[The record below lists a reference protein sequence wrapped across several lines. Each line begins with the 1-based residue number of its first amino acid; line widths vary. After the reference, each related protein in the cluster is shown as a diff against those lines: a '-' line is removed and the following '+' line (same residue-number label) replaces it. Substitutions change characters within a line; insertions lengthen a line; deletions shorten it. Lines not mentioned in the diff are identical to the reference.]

1 MDYIQWSALWQ
12 ASKGFGVGFGQG
24 LVFSKMALNLQLATQ
39 EETFPNLPRML
50 VKLSLKHCMRE
61 DVPRMFRIR
70 KNDTAAPKL
79 YKQVPIL
86 YLLRAEGVNDGIS
99 IACAIL
105 EWTELI
111 WSEGKSE
118 DNALLCAQFNV
129 KLPSD
134 ETCSKLLNFVQQNKI
149 EPHVEQKVPA
159 KNTGPISGAKP
170 AAQSNNKPNQ
180 PTNTSAPWGTL
191 GALCG
196 GVAAHE
202 TIQFTHT
209 RALYAYALLQRLD
222 EVFGSRNLDVTDSNT
237 REELKYSR
245 RNQMKEIGMSLAVL
259 VWLASYHDAETI
271 MRGLRRAY
279 PSLGV

>member
-118 DNALLCAQFNV
+118 DNASLCARFNV
-129 KLPSD
+129 KLPSN
-134 ETCSKLLNFVQQNKI
+134 ETCLELPSL
-149 EPHVEQKVPA
+149 H
-159 KNTGPISGAKP
+159 S
-170 AAQSNNKPNQ
+170 
-180 PTNTSAPWGTL
+180 
-191 GALCG
+191 LCK
-196 GVAAHE
+196 
-202 TIQFTHT
+202 
-209 RALYAYALLQRLD
+209 
-222 EVFGSRNLDVTDSNT
+222 FGSKPHRVPVW
-237 REELKYSR
+237 EEKSYADAKKKPCCSSR
-245 RNQMKEIGMSLAVL
+245 VR
-259 VWLASYHDAETI
+259 
-271 MRGLRRAY
+271 
-279 PSLGV
+279 